1 MSKHQ
6 PIWYMGQIPTGVC
19 DSATAEYMQLEP
31 HDATMGKDGSERS
44 HLNRNTT
51 VRFAQ
56 PDHWFGNMMRGYGLK
71 ANQECGWGFD
81 ITDHEAVQFAHYG
94 VGQHYDWHVDNFPLA
109 GLPTDRK
116 VTVICLMADPSEFEA
131 GELQLRLYSEYT
143 APLVKGSIIA
153 FPSILEHRVVPVT
166 SGLRTSATMWL
177 SGPRF
182 R

>member
-1 MSKHQ
+1 MSSHL
-6 PIWYMGQIPTGVC
+6 PIWYMGQIPTDVC
-19 DSATAEYMQLEP
+19 DLATAEYMHIEP
-31 HDATMGKDGSERS
+31 KDATMGADGKEIS

-71 ANQECGWGFD
+71 ANKECKWD
-81 ITDHEAVQFAHYG
+81 YEITDHEAVQYAHYG
-94 VGQHYDWHVDNFPLA
+94 PEQHYGWHVDTFTLSGQPV
-109 GLPTDRK
+109 DRK
-116 VTVICLMADPSEFEA
+116 VTVICLMVDPSEFEA

-143 APLVKGSIIA
+143 APLVKGSVIA
-153 FPSILEHRVVPVT
+153 FPSILEHRVTPVT
-166 SGLRTSATMWL
+166 AGLRATATMWL

>member
-1 MSKHQ
+1 MSSHL
-6 PIWYMGQIPTGVC
+6 PIWYMGQIPTDVC
-19 DSATAEYMQLEP
+19 NLATAEYMQIAP
-31 HDATMGKDGSERS
+31 RDATMGADGKETS

-71 ANQECGWGFD
+71 ANKECGWD
-81 ITDHEAVQFAHYG
+81 YEITDHEAVQYAHYG
-94 VGQHYDWHVDNFPLA
+94 PEQHYGWHVDTFVLS
-109 GLPTDRK
+109 GLPVERK
-116 VTVICLMADPSEFEA
+116 VTVICLLVDPSEFEA

-143 APLVKGSIIA
+143 APLMKGSVIA
-153 FPSILEHRVVPVT
+153 FPSILEHRVTPVT
-166 SGLRTSATMWL
+166 AGLRATATMWL